1 MNELSNPFSL
11 ENKRIVIT
19 GASSGIGR
27 HCSIVCSRMGA
38 RLILFG
44 RDQARLSETLQGMVN
59 PENHVVNAIDL
70 LAYTDITNKV
80 NEIVHNIGR
89 IDGLV
94 NCAGISTTLPVN
106 AVSPEKM
113 IFFFQTNV
121 IGPIN
126 LTRQIV
132 RSANF
137 SEKGGSVIF
146 ISSIMSVAGERGKTL
161 YSMTKGALVSA
172 AKSMAIELSKRK
184 IRVNC
189 ISPGVV
195 VTPMSQNAVYS
206 KDVESLNRIKDLHPL
221 GLGKPEDVANACV
234 FLLSDASG
242 WITGTNLI
250 VDGGYFAR

>member
-1 MNELSNPFSL
+1 MNVLSNPFSL

-146 ISSIMSVAGERGKTL
+146 ISSIMSVVGESGKTL